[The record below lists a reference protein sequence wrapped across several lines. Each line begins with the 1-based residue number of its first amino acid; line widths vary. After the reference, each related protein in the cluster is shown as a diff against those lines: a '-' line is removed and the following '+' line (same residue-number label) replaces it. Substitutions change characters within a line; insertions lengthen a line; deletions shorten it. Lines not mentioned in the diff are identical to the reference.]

1 METTRLSE
9 KAAKVAQKKA
19 GELKNVPS
27 MLRDRSSDLLQ
38 MAGQLRDRP
47 MPVVV
52 AKPRRPFWRTAGLW
66 FAGGI
71 AAAMAVGYLFD
82 PQRGAARRQMAVD
95 RAMAA
100 GRDVQRWSGG
110 KARHLRNRA
119 MGTVAEM
126 KAASDDLEPNRAPQR
141 ELG

>member
-1 METTRLSE
+1 
-9 KAAKVAQKKA
+9 
-19 GELKNVPS
+19 

-52 AKPRRPFWRTAGLW
+52 TRRRRPLWQTAGLW
-66 FAGGI
+66 FAGGM

-82 PQRGAARRQMAVD
+82 SRRGAARRRMAYDKAV
-95 RAMAA
+95 AT
-100 GRDVQRWSGG
+100 GRDVQRWSG
-110 KARHLRNRA
+110 KKVRHLRKKA

-126 KAASDDLEPNRAPQR
+126 KAANDDMESNRASR
-141 ELG
+141 HELG